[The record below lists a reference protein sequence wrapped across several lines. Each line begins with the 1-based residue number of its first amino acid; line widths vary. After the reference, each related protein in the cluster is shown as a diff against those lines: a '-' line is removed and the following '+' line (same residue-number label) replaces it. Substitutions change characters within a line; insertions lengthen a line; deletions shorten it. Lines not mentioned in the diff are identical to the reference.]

1 MYYKRGYI
9 PQAGFYPRGTKDFS
23 RHYAEEKKR
32 VRKFEREHK
41 KQMEEKN
48 RWILYRIETIK
59 KEKEKQINT
68 VTRDRLGFNEESFI
82 GEPYHGQKRKKK

>member
-1 MYYKRGYI
+1 MRLHLCQLYSRNQDDYEDI
-9 PQAGFYPRGTKDFS
+9 CSPRHES
-23 RHYAEEKKR
+23 M
-32 VRKFEREHK
+32 RKSEREYK

-48 RWILYRIETIK
+48 RWILYRIEAM
-59 KEKEKQINT
+59 KEERLNT

>member
-1 MYYKRGYI
+1 MVLKASLDI
-9 PQAGFYPRGTKDFS
+9 MP
-23 RHYAEEKKR
+23 KKR

-48 RWILYRIETIK
+48 RWILYRIEAMK
-59 KEKEKQINT
+59 KEKEEQINT